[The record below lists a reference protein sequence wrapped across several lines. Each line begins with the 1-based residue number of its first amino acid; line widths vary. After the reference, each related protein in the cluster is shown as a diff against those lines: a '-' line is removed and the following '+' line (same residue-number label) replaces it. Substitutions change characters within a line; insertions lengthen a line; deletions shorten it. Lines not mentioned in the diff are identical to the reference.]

1 MQKGATQ
8 FITEGDLPPIKT
20 SDESSKLG
28 DDLKRAMKTQFLS
41 SLALFDSFFL
51 FKPHS
56 ALWKALFVAY
66 GGPYAVAAGLKI
78 THDLLAFLQPQLL
91 RWFLSYISA
100 YQETRLD
107 ATERPSKFEGFLI
120 ALLMFVASV
129 VQTIFLNQVS
139 DMILCFG
146 NSLFIPLIVFYTY
159 IRDWNARSSWSCCC
173 NLFESSRPFQRRA
186 KSRLG

>member
-1 MQKGATQ
+1 MQPKSLRKATYLRSRHLMNPRSLVT
-8 FITEGDLPPIKT
+8 ISRKPWKHSLYLI
-20 SDESSKLG
+20 L
-28 DDLKRAMKTQFLS
+28 LFL
-41 SLALFDSFFL
+41 DPFFL

-100 YQETRLD
+100 YQETRFN
-107 ATERPSKFEGFLI
+107 ATERPSKSEGFLI

-139 DMILCFG
+139 DVILLCFG
-146 NSLFIPLIVFYTY
+146 NYLFIPLIVFYTY
-159 IRDWNARSSWSCCC
+159 VRDWNARSSWSRCC
-173 NLFESSRPFQRRA
+173 NLFESSRPF
-186 KSRLG
+186 

>member
-8 FITEGDLPPIKT
+8 IITEGDLPPIKT

-28 DDLKRAMKTQFLS
+28 DDLKRAMKTQSLS
-41 SLALFDSFFL
+41 SLALFGSFFL
-51 FKPHS
+51 LKSHS
-56 ALWKALFVAY
+56 PLWKALFVAY

-107 ATERPSKFEGFLI
+107 ATERPSEFEGFLV

-139 DMILCFG
+139 DVILCSG
-146 NSLFIPLIVFYTY
+146 IPFH
-159 IRDWNARSSWSCCC
+159 S
-173 NLFESSRPFQRRA
+173 P
-186 KSRLG
+186 